1 MGVDT
6 LGPLVLWGASGRR
19 GRHGHNPARA
29 VSALES
35 DPTAGGGRA
44 RTDGR
49 ASACGVLQTGALLLL
64 GQTRGRK
71 GPAGPDGGG
80 EGSLGAHGLCR
91 RAPPPPPARSND
103 EMTNLE
109 WILHNSGLPCETQ
122 TEITT
127 GKSIDY
133 P

>member
-6 LGPLVLWGASGRR
+6 LGPLVLWGASSRR

-35 DPTAGGGRA
+35 DPTAGAHVPTAAPLRA
-44 RTDGR
+44 ECCRR
-49 ASACGVLQTGALLLL
+49 GALLLL

-80 EGSLGAHGLCR
+80 EGSLGAQGLCR

-109 WILHNSGLPCETQ
+109 RILHNSGLPCETQ